1 VSLLHKSGHMVSHV
15 SETSSGGNVVDKFL
29 LTKESW
35 ISFRPRA
42 AYLTNNTEITVTG
55 SGFEMT
61 SQYSCAIRSV
71 PAFSGD
77 CISSSDCTD
86 ISNED
91 CAGSVS
97 CVNSKCSQEV
107 SHGIKLTAKSLF
119 TIVCSINATKWG
131 SCFRAATTQVV
142 VRRLQGTTEIPVTYD
157 GAADGDKLVYA
168 ESWASVSPSA
178 GDKFGYLDIIVQ
190 GTGFDVK
197 DRYTL
202 RFTYQQISM
211 SAESM
216 FPETPSR
223 MVFKTPNWASRSGLG
238 GRGALTTVTLLHGEV
253 VVYTRS
259 AQTYEFLES

>member
-1 VSLLHKSGHMVSHV
+1 M
-15 SETSSGGNVVDKFL
+15 
-29 LTKESW
+29 
-35 ISFRPRA
+35 
-42 AYLTNNTEITVTG
+42 
-55 SGFEMT
+55 
-61 SQYSCAIRSV
+61 
-71 PAFSGD
+71 
-77 CISSSDCTD
+77 
-86 ISNED
+86 
-91 CAGSVS
+91 
-97 CVNSKCSQEV
+97 
-107 SHGIKLTAKSLF
+107 
-119 TIVCSINATKWG
+119 
-131 SCFRAATTQVV
+131 

-168 ESWASVSPSA
+168 ESWTSVSPSA
-178 GDKFGYLDIIVQ
+178 GDKFGYLDIIVE

-202 RFTYQQISM
+202 RFTYQQISL

-223 MVFKTPNWASRSGLG
+223 IVFKTPNWASRSGLG